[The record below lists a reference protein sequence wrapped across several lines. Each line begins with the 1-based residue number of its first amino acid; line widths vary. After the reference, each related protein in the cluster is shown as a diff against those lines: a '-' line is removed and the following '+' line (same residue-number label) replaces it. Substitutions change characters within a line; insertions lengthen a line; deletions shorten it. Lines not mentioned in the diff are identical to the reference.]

1 MNIDIEKEIIQNM
14 SNKIVRDIDR
24 RAIWR
29 LLRDIGWTYI
39 TLPVLNI
46 TTRIDIIHW
55 LEENCQ
61 GSYQQSGIEFIF
73 ENEKDAIMFTL
84 RWT

>member
-1 MNIDIEKEIIQNM
+1 MNLEEDNSEKISVEIA
-14 SNKIVRDIDR
+14 REIDR
-24 RAIWR
+24 TVIWR
-29 LLRDIGWTYI
+29 LLQDNGWIYIALTRSQDNTHSIDIG
-39 TLPVLNI
+39 
-46 TTRIDIIHW
+46 HW

-61 GSYQQSGIEFIF
+61 GSYRQNSREFIF